1 MWQLFLCRLTGIVN
15 CSVATVQ
22 LHQGDAA
29 IALSRQC
36 NQFNGIKLANYLVEW
51 GKIANFAG

>member
-1 MWQLFLCRLTGIVN
+1 MRQLFLCRLTGNVD
-15 CSVATVQ
+15 CGVATMQ

-29 IALSRQC
+29 IELSRQC
-36 NQFNGIKLANYLVEW
+36 NQLNGIKSANYLVDW